1 LQGKQGGNVAMHNAQ
16 HRGNALLRALEHMA
30 QLGQSAVSPGPRAD
44 RVASGAACRRFTRA
58 NRHSRRREAQT
69 SRRRRCGGAGERCRP
84 RATRP
89 PPAAFNRPRGHCI
102 MSSELIAAITDPMVR
117 ELASRGAVRSFPK
130 NTVIINEGDRGDS
143 LFVILSG
150 KVKVYVSDDD
160 GREMILDHYG
170 PGDYVGE
177 MALDGRPRSASVM
190 TLEPTSCSVVTRD
203 ALRAAIVA
211 NADVAMALIGTL
223 IERARIATDNVKNL
237 ALMDV
242 YGRVAR
248 LLLSIAKEQP
258 DGKLVVP
265 ERMTQQDIADRVGAS
280 RDMISRIFKD
290 LTIGGYVTVVDRIIT
305 INRKPPARW

>member
-1 LQGKQGGNVAMHNAQ
+1 M
-16 HRGNALLRALEHMA
+16 
-30 QLGQSAVSPGPRAD
+30 
-44 RVASGAACRRFTRA
+44 
-58 NRHSRRREAQT
+58 
-69 SRRRRCGGAGERCRP
+69 
-84 RATRP
+84 
-89 PPAAFNRPRGHCI
+89 
-102 MSSELIAAITDPMVR
+102 
-117 ELASRGAVRSFPK
+117 
-130 NTVIINEGDRGDS
+130 
-143 LFVILSG
+143 FVILSG

-160 GREMILDHYG
+160 GREMILDIYG
-170 PGDYVGE
+170 AGDYVGE

-190 TLEPTSCSVVTRD
+190 TLESTTCSVVTRD
-203 ALRAAIVA
+203 ALKEAVA
-211 NADVAMALIGTL
+211 SSPDFAMKLIDTL

-248 LLLSIAKEQP
+248 LLLSLAKEQP

-290 LTIGGYVTVVDRIIT
+290 LTIGGYVTVIDRVIT

>member
-1 LQGKQGGNVAMHNAQ
+1 
-16 HRGNALLRALEHMA
+16 
-30 QLGQSAVSPGPRAD
+30 
-44 RVASGAACRRFTRA
+44 
-58 NRHSRRREAQT
+58 
-69 SRRRRCGGAGERCRP
+69 
-84 RATRP
+84 
-89 PPAAFNRPRGHCI
+89 
-102 MSSELIAAITDPMVR
+102 MSSDLIAAIGDPMVR

-160 GREMILDHYG
+160 GREMILDHYSA
-170 PGDYVGE
+170 GDYVGE
-177 MALDGRPRSASVM
+177 MALDGQPRSASVM
-190 TLEPTSCSVVTRD
+190 TLEPTSCAVVTRD

-211 NADVAMALIGTL
+211 NPDVAMALIGTL

-290 LTIGGYVTVVDRIIT
+290 LTIGGYVTVIDRIIT

>member
-1 LQGKQGGNVAMHNAQ
+1 MT
-16 HRGNALLRALEHMA
+16 
-30 QLGQSAVSPGPRAD
+30 PR
-44 RVASGAACRRFTRA
+44 TRA
-58 NRHSRRREAQT
+58 CLARAATDNAVT
-69 SRRRRCGGAGERCRP
+69 NKDVAGDGVGGTEQ
-84 RATRP
+84 
-89 PPAAFNRPRGHCI
+89 
-102 MSSELIAAITDPMVR
+102 LIAAIGDPMVR
-117 ELASRGAVRSFPK
+117 ELAARGQTRTFPK

-160 GREMILDHYG
+160 GREMVLDIHG

-177 MALDGRPRSASVM
+177 MSLDGRPRSASVM
-190 TLEPTSCSVVTRD
+190 TLEPSTCAVVTRD
-203 ALRAAIVA
+203 ALREAIA
-211 NADVAMALIGTL
+211 NNPDVAMALISTL
-223 IERARIATDNVKNL
+223 IDRARIATDNVKNL

-248 LLLSIAKEQP
+248 LLLSLAKEQP

-290 LTIGGYVTVVDRIIT
+290 LTVGGYITVVDRQIT